1 MPVLRTPAL
10 RKSLS
15 AVLLAA
21 GLALPAAAQ
30 GGNDLFTVRDVSV
43 DIAAASPAA
52 ARDQGVRE
60 AQRKAF
66 NLLFDRLTVDGTRAG
81 LGDVPADSI
90 DRMVGSFEV
99 QEERTSATRYV
110 GRLAIRFNPVAVRD
124 FMRVHGVAYAEV
136 MSKPVLV
143 IPVDQTGDAPVL
155 WQAETAWRQAWA
167 DLAPQGGLV
176 PVIVPY
182 GEAPDVA
189 DIGVDQALSGDG
201 EALRRIAERY
211 GAGEAAVVV
220 ATGSPA
226 QGLTINVALHPMGG
240 APEHFTLT
248 QSPVAG
254 DPAGTAPSGLVDT
267 GQAEAAAPLTVDPT
281 LRAAVEAVTHRLEER
296 WTAASVIQ
304 AGTESGMTVTVSFT
318 DREGWLETRKRLA
331 SLPIITRA
339 TVVSLSREG
348 ASLDLRHKGG
358 LEQLRTALAQRDLLL
373 EDGPEGPA
381 LRLAR

>member
-15 AVLLAA
+15 AILLAA

-30 GGNDLFTVRDVSV
+30 GGDELFTVRDVGV

-66 NLLFDRLTVDGTRAG
+66 NLLFDRLTVDGARAG
-81 LGDVPADSI
+81 LGDVSGDSI

-110 GRLAIRFNPVAVRD
+110 GRLAFRFNPAAVRD
-124 FMRVHGVAYAEV
+124 FMRARGVAYAEV

-201 EALRRIAERY
+201 EALRRIAGRY
-211 GAGEAAVVV
+211 GAGDAAVVV
-220 ATGSPA
+220 ATGSAA
-226 QGLTINVALHPMGG
+226 QGLTISVALHPTAG

-248 QSPVAG
+248 QSPIAA
-254 DPAGTAPSGLVDT
+254 DPATATEPASAQT
-267 GQAEAAAPLTVDPT
+267 GAPPPLTVDPT
-281 LRAAVEAVTHRLEER
+281 LRAAVEAVAHRLEER
-296 WTAASVIQ
+296 WTAASLIQ
-304 AGTESGMTVTVSFT
+304 SGTESTLTVAVSFT
-318 DREGWLETRKRLA
+318 DRDGWLETRKRLA

-339 TVVSLSREG
+339 TVLSLSRDG

-358 LEQLRTALAQRDLLL
+358 LEQLRTALAQRDLVL